1 MTKFGPFEF
10 GLGYNSKKPSLVYR
24 KNGKPTTLLVADTFQ
39 QLAKDFIEYYNTHKD
54 DKKNPISKMPIK
66 TFNYAKGKVNKM
78 KNENVI
84 NLKLSSMIKEQS
96 DGTATILLLF
106 DKLQNTPSF
115 ITAINEL
122 KMPLD
127 KYHAIIKFA
136 GLVGI
141 EENKLESFMSN
152 MKQLKSNNG

>member
-1 MTKFGPFEF
+1 MINILSMK
-10 GLGYNSKKPSLVYR
+10 LKK
-24 KNGKPTTLLVADTFQ
+24 LLQ
-39 QLAKDFIEYYNTHKD
+39 
-54 DKKNPISKMPIK
+54 
-66 TFNYAKGKVNKM
+66 
-78 KNENVI
+78 
-84 NLKLSSMIKEQS
+84 EQS

-127 KYHAIIKFA
+127 KYNAIIKFA

-141 EENKLESFMSN
+141 EENKLDSFMSN
-152 MKQLKSNNG
+152 MKQLEKNG

>member
-1 MTKFGPFEF
+1 MK
-10 GLGYNSKKPSLVYR
+10 LKK
-24 KNGKPTTLLVADTFQ
+24 LLQ
-39 QLAKDFIEYYNTHKD
+39 EH
-54 DKKNPISKMPIK
+54 
-66 TFNYAKGKVNKM
+66 
-78 KNENVI
+78 
-84 NLKLSSMIKEQS
+84 S